1 MLNVVIIVCLSY
13 FTELEWYIYLDAST
27 WETAASLRY
36 KGKLSQSFI
45 IKIKQHIF
53 AMFLANCPT

>member
-1 MLNVVIIVCLSY
+1 MLNVVIIVCLGY

-45 IKIKQHIF
+45 IKKLNISLPCF
-53 AMFLANCPT
+53 